1 MVSNLCTVVVWDN
14 AVMTTQHVNTVMTTH
29 ITSGHLRKHIRV
41 HSGEK
46 SYSCKQC
53 RKSFTTSSNMKT
65 HINMHSGEKPNV
77 CQQCEKN
84 VNTFKHVKH
93 VSNVKKVSLNLV
105 TWSYI

>member
-46 SYSCKQC
+46 P
-53 RKSFTTSSNMKT
+53 TPNELKT
-65 HINMHSGEKPNV
+65 HNRIHSGQKSYIWQAQDSNSIHSGEKP
-77 CQQCEKN
+77 
-84 VNTFKHVKH
+84 
-93 VSNVKKVSLNLV
+93 
-105 TWSYI
+105 YA